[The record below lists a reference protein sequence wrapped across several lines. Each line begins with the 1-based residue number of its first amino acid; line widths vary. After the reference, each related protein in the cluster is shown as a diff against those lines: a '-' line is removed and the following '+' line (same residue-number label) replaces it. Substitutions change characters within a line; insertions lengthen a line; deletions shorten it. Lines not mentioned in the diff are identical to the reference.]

1 MSVWVRALGAAAL
14 GAIVAAL
21 TVTIVTSAR
30 TSLDFD
36 MNGPPPTIGRGFYSS
51 ERDGDVALAWT
62 AGEATL
68 SPAGLNRA
76 DRWTCVVRFRS
87 GRPPDL
93 PRATLLVTVDGAP
106 AASAPAPDTFEDLEF
121 AIPSSGGAGAVIGF
135 SSTPSFT
142 PGTAD
147 TRELG
152 VQVDRIRCEPAS
164 TWSWPPAAVA
174 RDVAIAGAAF
184 AFVSVAAGG
193 SLAGALIAALA
204 AAIGAAMMLTIGAA
218 FFTGYSIV
226 LSRAALGSAAGVGL
240 LLVGLPLATRQRLS
254 PWARF
259 AILTAG
265 LALFLKIIALMHPA
279 KPIIDAMFH
288 AHRLEW
294 VAAGRWAFTQ
304 PFVGGVEMPYAI
316 GLYVFALPWMWTT
329 ADHVALIRI
338 VTATV
343 DVSASLLLYP
353 LVRRVWDDRRVAA
366 LAVLGTQVAPLPYV
380 ILGNANLA
388 NLFGQALALATVVI
402 AVAMQVEFR
411 RVVHWLVFV
420 VVLAWALCSHVS
432 TATTLACT
440 LAVLAVLL
448 FVSGD
453 AALRRRASGIAGGVA
468 AAATAAWVI
477 YYRHFVDEFRAA
489 FGRMFSQSQAA
500 GGEVA
505 ATAEGYMTVPERVG
519 NLFEQIV
526 VSAGIPLLVLAAAG
540 LVVLLRERRQ
550 DALTFALA
558 AWFVVWLVFSA
569 STVFARVDAEYVRYA
584 AEFLG
589 RINLATMPLV
599 AILAARGAGAAW
611 KVESGRLAARGVVLL
626 LILWAIAG
634 GAAAW
639 LAWFDR

>member
-21 TVTIVTSAR
+21 TVTVVTSAR
-30 TSLDFD
+30 TSLDFE
-36 MNGPPPTIGRGFYSS
+36 MNGPPPAIGRGFYPS

-76 DRWTCVVRFRS
+76 ERWNCVIRFRS
-87 GRPPDL
+87 GRPSDL
-93 PRATLLVTVDGAP
+93 PRATLLVAVDGAP
-106 AASAPAPDTFEDLEF
+106 AASAPAPDTFEELEF
-121 AIPSSGGAGAVIGF
+121 AIPATDGAGAVIGF

-164 TWSWPPAAVA
+164 VWTWPPAAVA

-193 SLAGALIAALA
+193 SFAGALIAALGA
-204 AAIGAAMMLTIGAA
+204 ALGAAMMLTIGAA
-218 FFTGYSIV
+218 LFTGYSIV
-226 LSRAALGSAAGVGL
+226 LSRAALGSAAGAGL
-240 LLVGLPLATRQRLS
+240 LLVGLPLAIRRRLS

-259 AILTAG
+259 AILIAG

-304 PFVGGVEMPYAI
+304 PFVGGVEMPYAV

-329 ADHVALIRI
+329 ADHVALIRL

-343 DVSASLLLYP
+343 DVAACLLLYP
-353 LVRRVWDDRRVAA
+353 VVSRVWDDRRAAA

-420 VVLAWALCSHVS
+420 VVLTWALCSHVS

-453 AALRRRASGIAGGVA
+453 AALRRRALGIAGGVA
-468 AAATAAWVI
+468 AAATAAWII
-477 YYRHFVDEFRAA
+477 YYRHFIDEFQAA

-500 GGEVA
+500 GAEA

-526 VSAGIPLLVLAAAG
+526 VSAGVPLLLLAAAG
-540 LVVLLRERRQ
+540 LVLLLRARRR
-550 DALTFALA
+550 DALTFALV

-611 KVESGRLAARGVVLL
+611 HVESGRTAARGVVLV

-634 GAAAW
+634 GAGAW